1 MFFNNVIWKMIG
13 KCICYDYIGKDNDR
27 EYIYVIM
34 GIRKKLFF
42 RVKNSIIRDL
52 DICNCVLEYWFSGYR

>member
-34 GIRKKLFF
+34 GIRKK
-42 RVKNSIIRDL
+42 II
-52 DICNCVLEYWFSGYR
+52 F